1 MTNSG
6 LRCPRSP
13 HYNNGRIITCE
24 ISAVSGVAGRHHVLG
39 VEHLLGELG
48 DGESSVLLRATG
60 SEGSESGHE
69 EVEPGEG
76 DHVDGQLP
84 QVSIELA
91 GEPEAGGHTGHGE
104 GHQVVQVAV
113 GRVGQLQSSNKDNI

>member
-1 MTNSG
+1 M
-6 LRCPRSP
+6 
-13 HYNNGRIITCE
+13 
-24 ISAVSGVAGRHHVLG
+24 SGVAGRHHVLG

-48 DGESSVLLRATG
+48 DGEGSVLLGATG
-60 SEGSESGHE
+60 SEGSEPGHE

-91 GEPEAGGHTGHGE
+91 GEPEGGGNPGHGE

-113 GRVGQLQSSNKDNI
+113 GRVGQFQSSNRDNI